1 MLFFSDVREDIT
13 DAEKYAFM
21 RDLAVFGDR
30 EGFTA
35 LYLPERHFS
44 RFGSIYANAAVVA
57 AYLIPQTKRIRFRTA
72 GVSLPLHHPAEIVEC
87 WAMNDVL
94 SGGRVDLGFG
104 SGWSRDDFIYAPEN
118 YDDRRRICSERIPII
133 RKLWRGDTVSFPGPG
148 GENIQVTIYP
158 RPIQKEL
165 TVWLLVAQN
174 DDAFRFAGEQ
184 GYNVFTM
191 LFGIDLEG
199 LARKIEVYRKGR
211 EEAGLDPGA
220 GVVSLMLHTFL
231 HKERAAVEA
240 AVEAPFRE
248 YIESAMN
255 AHMKAGM
262 GNDAG
267 AIGSAEKAKIL
278 EYSYRRYYKT
288 GALFGNVAD
297 GKRIVDEALRAG
309 VNDIACLL
317 DFGVEYPIVKNSL
330 PYLKELVSDYIGRS
344 QS

>member
-1 MLFFSDVREDIT
+1 MLFFSDVREDVP

-21 RDLAVFGDR
+21 RELAIFGDR

-35 LYLPERHFS
+35 VYLPERHFS
-44 RFGSIYANAAVVA
+44 KFGSIYANSAVVA

-104 SGWSRDDFIYAPEN
+104 SGWSHADFIYSPEN
-118 YDDRRRICSERIPII
+118 YEDRKRICSERIPIVQ
-133 RKLWRGDTVSFPGPG
+133 KLWRGEAVAFPGPG
-148 GENIQVTIYP
+148 GETVPVTIYP

-165 TVWLLVAQN
+165 NVWLLVAQN
-174 DDAFRFAGEQ
+174 DDAFSYAGEH

-199 LARKIEVYRKGR
+199 LGRKIGIYRKGR
-211 EEAGLDPGA
+211 EKAGFDPET
-220 GVVSLMLHTFL
+220 GVISLMLHTFL

-240 AVEAPFRE
+240 AVEAPFRA
-248 YIESAMN
+248 YIESSMN
-255 AHMKAGM
+255 AHVKAGM

-267 AIGSAEKAKIL
+267 GISAAGKAKIL
-278 EYSYRRYYKT
+278 EYSYQRYYRT
-288 GALFGNVAD
+288 ALFGDIAD
-297 GKRIVDEALRAG
+297 GKRIVDAAIGAG

-317 DFGVEYPIVKNSL
+317 DFGVEYSIVKNSL

-344 QS
+344 QT